1 MHILTI
7 NILTKKIVF
16 YIIKYICCIFI
27 CYMLIMTLNSCIS
40 SSKHEE
46 ISEGFRSLMQD
57 YNIEHT
63 NVPTVIEL
71 SD

>member
-1 MHILTI
+1 
-7 NILTKKIVF
+7 
-16 YIIKYICCIFI
+16 
-27 CYMLIMTLNSCIS
+27 
-40 SSKHEE
+40 
-46 ISEGFRSLMQD
+46 MQD